1 MPDAREQLDNE
12 EVEDLTPEALPVAAE
27 GDIDILPEPA
37 REGHVP
43 APPELGDGGGDIR
56 VVEVLRKVEAQ
67 HLAHADAHHGV
78 AGKVEI
84 EL

>member
-1 MPDAREQLDNE
+1 MPDAREQLDDE

-37 REGHVP
+37 REGHMP

-56 VVEVLRKVEAQ
+56 VVEVLGKVEAQ